1 MVCDKDVGKMVCDK
15 DACVTDGVTKKEAEE
30 ADWDEE
36 PGGTDLKTRT
46 PHKAVGK
53 KVQTMQLWLLLWPS
67 YTTLLNNEKIA
78 ARISETGHL

>member
-15 DACVTDGVTKKEAEE
+15 DACVKDGVTKKEAEE

-46 PHKAVGK
+46 PHKDVGNK
-53 KVQTMQLWLLLWPS
+53 ACRNIWLSAPAPVAS
-67 YTTLLNNEKIA
+67 
-78 ARISETGHL
+78 SHLAPKRPDQK